1 MSYDKFE
8 GFFMEADEDKSGQI
22 DIQELVHRLRKGG
35 YKGSEEQITRAFSEA
50 DTSGDGLISFEE
62 YMTAMGFKLKL
73 KHKGVALWR
82 CLEEFDQKRNWMI
95 EYNSLPG
102 IFFTSVKKY
111 FSHNEMEKM
120 IEVGDQLKNKSGMI
134 DMADYLRELAKLKII
149 ELDDIPFP
157 QAEVMEVVS
166 SATVAGVGAAPSR
179 KPASKPAAKPAT
191 PSKKKKAKGPSESA
205 AARAVNNMSS
215 HAAWLVIRNNSSFLI
230 KRNGVTLSR
239 EPNNLKSRNSFRYN
253 GLIHKQTVGVEPAK
267 DGKGVVLLTRNSKG
281 FQKPAN
287 SFNRVELKKGARR
300 TMNTLRKTLSG
311 GRYRKELTMDA
322 MRRASAI
329 LKSQQPRAS
338 KQTRQ
343 KKK

>member
-1 MSYDKFE
+1 MSYEKFE
-8 GFFMEADEDKSGQI
+8 GFFFEADEDKSGQI
-22 DIQELVHRLRKGG
+22 DIDELIKRLRRGG
-35 YKGSEEQITRAFSEA
+35 YKGTTEQIKRAFGEA

-82 CLEEFDQKRNWMI
+82 CLDEFDKERNWQI
-95 EYNSLPG
+95 EYQSLPG

-111 FSHNEMEKM
+111 FTHDEMEKM
-120 IEVGDQLKNKSGMI
+120 IEVGDKVKNRSNMI
-134 DMADYLRELAKLKII
+134 DMAEYLRELAKLKII

-157 QAEVMEVVS
+157 QAEVMEVVT
-166 SATVAGVGAAPSR
+166 SATTAGVGAAPSR
-179 KPASKPAAKPAT
+179 KPAAKPAAKPSSK
-191 PSKKKKAKGPSESA
+191 PKKKGSGPTESA
-205 AARAVNNMSS
+205 AARAANNMSS

-230 KRNGVTLSR
+230 KRNGASFTR
-239 EPNNLKSRNSFRYN
+239 EPNNLKNRNSFRYN
-253 GLIHKQTVGVEPAK
+253 GLIHRQTVGVEPAK
-267 DGKGVVLLTRNSKG
+267 DGKGVVLLTKNSKG
-281 FQKPAN
+281 FQKPSK

-300 TMNTLRKTLSG
+300 TMNTIRKTLSG

-329 LKSQQPRAS
+329 LKSQQPRVT